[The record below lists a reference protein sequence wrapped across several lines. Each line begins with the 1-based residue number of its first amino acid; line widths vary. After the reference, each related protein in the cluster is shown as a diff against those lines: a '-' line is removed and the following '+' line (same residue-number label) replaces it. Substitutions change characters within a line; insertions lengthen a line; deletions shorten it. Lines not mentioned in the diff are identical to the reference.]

1 MRYSFEEYTEQERQT
16 INDITR
22 REFADLTPEEVALYA
37 EWTSTVDY
45 LESDAQAKR
54 DALEQETQARIEATR
69 ETEKKALDTLELMA
83 QAARAKLEAVRNGK

>member
-22 REFADLTPEEVALYA
+22 REFADMTPEEVALYA
-37 EWTSTVDY
+37 EWTSTADY

-54 DALEQETQARIEATR
+54 DALERETQAKIEAAK

-83 QAARAKLEAVRNGK
+83 QAARAKLEAVRDGE

>member
-22 REFADLTPEEVALYA
+22 REFADMTPEEVALYA
-37 EWTSTVDY
+37 EWTSTADY

-54 DALEQETQARIEATR
+54 DALEKETQARIEATR